1 MQNTTKIKV
10 GDTVNVVF
18 AWKEDE
24 NPSDKNFFTGKVKSI
39 IRKGRGV
46 VYFEFER
53 LQKPVPS
60 DRVTKA

>member
-1 MQNTTKIKV
+1 MQDTTKIKV

-18 AWKEDE
+18 AWREDE

-39 IRKGRGV
+39 IRKRGGF
-46 VYFEFER
+46 VYFEFEK
-53 LQKPVPS
+53 LANPVPS